1 MKAIW
6 KFMLLGSFV
15 LAFCLPAPAK
25 EVTEDQCIADLASSK
40 EKVVIAA
47 LQGIEKN
54 YPTSQNAI
62 AKIKPLLT
70 DDRLAV
76 KRKTA
81 RVLGIVGA
89 EVSDA
94 DLKNI
99 ASLLDSADKATII
112 DGLKSLRGLKAEST
126 VPKITP
132 LLKNPDA
139 NVKRDACRTL
149 AVLADKSV
157 IPSIEPLLQ
166 DKDKGV
172 VKDASDAITALK
184 AK

>member
-1 MKAIW
+1 MKNIW
-6 KFMLLGSFV
+6 KLMFLGAFMLMLG
-15 LAFCLPAPAK
+15 LPALAK
-25 EVTEDQCIADLASSK
+25 DETQDQYIADLGSPQ

-54 YPTSQNAI
+54 FPASVAAQ
-62 AKIKPLLT
+62 AKIKPLLA
-70 DDRLAV
+70 DSRIAV
-76 KRKTA
+76 KRKAA
-81 RVLGIVGA
+81 RVLGVVGA
-89 EVSDA
+89 DVSDA

-99 ASLLDSADKATII
+99 VTLLDSSDKPTII
-112 DGLKSLRGLKAEST
+112 DGLKSLRGLKAAGT
-126 VPKITP
+126 VPKIVP

-172 VKDASDAITALK
+172 VKDASDAIAVLK